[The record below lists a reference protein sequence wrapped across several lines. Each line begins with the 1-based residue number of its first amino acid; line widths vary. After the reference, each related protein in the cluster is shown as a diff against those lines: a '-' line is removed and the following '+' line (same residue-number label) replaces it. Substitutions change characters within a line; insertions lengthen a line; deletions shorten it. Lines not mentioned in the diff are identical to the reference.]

1 MLLLYWDGDN
11 VGEKINLSF
20 KEIQEEKE
28 LIEWIEVN
36 SKIIGKSS
44 FIKQVLYKEML
55 RDKATNK

>member
-1 MLLLYWDGDN
+1 MLSLYRDGDEM
-11 VGEKINLSF
+11 GEKINLSF
-20 KEIQEEKE
+20 KEIQEEKD